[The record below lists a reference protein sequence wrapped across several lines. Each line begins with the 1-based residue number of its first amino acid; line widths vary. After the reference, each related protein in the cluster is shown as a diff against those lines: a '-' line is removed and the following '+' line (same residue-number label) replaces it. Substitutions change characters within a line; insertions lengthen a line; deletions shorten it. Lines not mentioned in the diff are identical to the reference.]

1 MNFLDKLGQNESKK
15 TKVIREANRKT
26 LGWRATILELILALV
41 LAAIVAG
48 ILLYLN
54 VEIEPTSLISILLT
68 FLQVTAALLAIIIA
82 SLTIIVSLFP
92 EHDEKKYR
100 QKEKYFIETVMA
112 HYRNALGCLVT
123 IIILIFSIIVT
134 SSIHQVR
141 DITDI
146 ILSVAVFLFLYSLL
160 LALRSIK
167 ATIVYGFIQ
176 EDPVLT
182 DEIKEKIA
190 PITENSDIID
200 LKEEKKPEK
209 TEESGVKTEE
219 KAGEKKETVKKTE
232 KKEDKTLLETDMEKT
247 IEKKKAEKAEKSDAD
262 GSEKTTRPAE
272 KSVKKEDKKENNINN

>member
-26 LGWRATILELILALV
+26 LGWRATILELILALI
-41 LAAIVAG
+41 LAAVVAG
-48 ILLYLN
+48 ILLYIN

-92 EHDEKKYR
+92 EHEEKKYR
-100 QKEKYFIETVMA
+100 QKEKYYIETVMA
-112 HYRNALGCLVT
+112 HYRNALGCLIT
-123 IIILIFSIIVT
+123 IISLIFSIIVT
-134 SSIHQVR
+134 SSIHQTR
-141 DITDI
+141 DITAI
-146 ILSVAVFLFLYSLL
+146 ILSIAVFLFLYSLL

-182 DEIKEKIA
+182 EEIKEKIA

-200 LKEEKKPEK
+200 MKEEIPEEKKEGKGKEEAK
-209 TEESGVKTEE
+209 TLLESEE
-219 KAGEKKETVKKTE
+219 KNNAVKRENSVENSENKVKKTE
-232 KKEDKTLLETDMEKT
+232 ERKKMAKQTVEMERKNKT
-247 IEKKKAEKAEKSDAD
+247 IENKK
-262 GSEKTTRPAE
+262 
-272 KSVKKEDKKENNINN
+272 